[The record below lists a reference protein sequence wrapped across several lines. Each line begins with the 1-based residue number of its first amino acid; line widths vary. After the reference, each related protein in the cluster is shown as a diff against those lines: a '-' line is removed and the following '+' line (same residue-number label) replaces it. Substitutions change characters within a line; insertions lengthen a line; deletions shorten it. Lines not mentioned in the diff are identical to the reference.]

1 MSTPPPAP
9 PAVEPARSPGR
20 QAWAIWSIGVLAYVV
35 AVLHRTSFGVAGLDA
50 VRRFDAS
57 ASALSAFTVLQLLVY
72 AALQVPAG
80 VLLDRFGSRRLI
92 VVGGL
97 LMALGQLVLA
107 TGTTVPTAVLG
118 RVLVGSGDA
127 LTFISVLRLT
137 SAWFP
142 PRRAPV
148 MTQLTGLVGQ
158 LGQVL
163 SAVPLVAL
171 LAGPGWTTA
180 FSAAA
185 AVGVLVALLVAVA
198 VRDAP
203 GVRVV
208 TGPALSWRKAGRDL
222 ARAWQHPGT
231 RLGLWSH
238 FATQFPGTVFALMW
252 GYPFLVSGEGVPSAT
267 ASALITL
274 FVLAGLVAGPVL
286 GVVVARHP
294 LRRSWLVLTIVG
306 ANAAAWTA
314 VIAWPGPA
322 PLWLLV
328 LLVLALATG
337 GPGSMVGFD
346 YARTFNPADRQG
358 TATGIVNIG
367 GFFASLVVVLAVGLV
382 LDATGGDYS
391 LRDFRAAMSVQY
403 VLWAVGLTGVL
414 VARRRVR
421 RVMAAEGVVVP
432 PVREVVARLRA
443 QRRER

>member
-1 MSTPPPAP
+1 MSTAPAP
-9 PAVEPARSPGR
+9 PATPPASGR
-20 QAWAIWSIGVLAYVV
+20 PSWQPMLVWSVGVLAYVV

-57 ASALSAFTVLQLLVY
+57 ASAVSAFTVLQLLVY

-92 VVGGL
+92 VAGALV
-97 LMALGQLVLA
+97 MAGGQLVLA
-107 TGTTVPTAVLG
+107 LGTTIPVAVLG
-118 RVLVGSGDA
+118 RVLVGTGDA
-127 LTFISVLRLT
+127 LTFISVLRLS

-148 MTQLTGLVGQ
+148 LTQLTGLVGQ

-180 FSAAA
+180 FTSAA

-208 TGPALSWRKAGRDL
+208 TGPALSWRKAGHDL
-222 ARAWQHPGT
+222 VRAWRHPGT

-252 GYPFLVSGEGVPSAT
+252 GFPFLVSGEGVAQGT

-274 FVLAGLVAGPVL
+274 FVLTGLVAGPLL
-286 GVVVARHP
+286 GVMVARHP

-306 ANAAAWTA
+306 VNVAAWTA
-314 VIAWPGPA
+314 VLAWRGPA

-367 GFFASLVVVLAVGLV
+367 GFVASLIVVLAVGVV

-391 LRDFRAAMSVQY
+391 LRDFRAAMSTQY
-403 VLWAVGLTGVL
+403 VLWAVGLVGVL

-421 RVMAAEGVVVP
+421 RVMAAEGVLVP
-432 PVREVVARLRA
+432 PVRDVLARIRA
-443 QRRER
+443 ERRRR